1 MSNISPIDGRY
12 KKSVSELETFF
23 SEQALMRHR
32 VMVEVEYLLALIE
45 HKSFQKT
52 RSLSK
57 KTLNSLKGLYVEFS
71 ATHFKQIKKIEKKT
85 NHDVN
90 AVVVFVSEKL
100 KKIGRD
106 DLVPFVH
113 FGLTSE
119 DINNISYSLMTQGA
133 VKDVMIPSVKGVLKE
148 LKALSKKTKS
158 LSLLSLTHGQPATT
172 TTLGK
177 ELAVFVSRV
186 EREIALVKK
195 NKLLAKLSGATGS
208 YAAHK
213 VAFPDFNWPLFSKR
227 FIKKLGLEQSPIS
240 TQIEPGDSLAELL
253 HSFVRINN
261 IFSDFSLDMWLYIS
275 RNIFVQKNIV
285 GEVGSSTM
293 PHKINPIF
301 FENAEGNLDIANNNF
316 SFLASRIT
324 RSRLQRDLSGSTVF
338 RNIGVG
344 FAHSLISYKNLIKG
358 VLRVSPNKAQMKKE
372 LDENWSILAEAIQTV
387 LRKSGDASAYDKIKK
402 LTRGKPLT
410 KESYLQL
417 VNSLNVTE
425 KDRLALLELTP
436 HTYLGEINKVLEDL

>member
-12 KKSVSELETFF
+12 KKNVSELETFF

-32 VMVEVEYLLALIE
+32 VMVEVEYLLALVE
-45 HKSFQKT
+45 HRSFQKT
-52 RSLSK
+52 RALSK

-133 VKDVMIPSVKGVLKE
+133 VDSVMIPSVKGVLKE

-186 EREIALVKK
+186 EREIALIKK
-195 NKLLAKLSGATGS
+195 MKLLAKLSGATGT

-387 LRKSGDASAYDKIKK
+387 LRKSGDSSAYDKIKK

-417 VNSLNVTE
+417 VNSLDVAE
-425 KDRLALLELTP
+425 KDRVALLELTP
-436 HTYLGEINKVLEDL
+436 HTYLGEINKVLENL

>member
-12 KKSVSELETFF
+12 KKNVSELEAFF

-45 HKSFQKT
+45 HRSFQKT
-52 RSLSK
+52 RALSK

-71 ATHFKQIKKIEKKT
+71 AAHFKKIKKIEKKT

-100 KKIGRD
+100 KKLGRG

-133 VKDVMIPSVKGVLKE
+133 VEDVMIPSVKRVLKE

-177 ELAVFVSRV
+177 ELAVFISRV
-186 EREIALVKK
+186 EREIALIKK
-195 NKLLAKLSGATGS
+195 MKLLAKLSGATGS

-213 VAFPDFNWPLFSKR
+213 VAFPDFNWPLFTKR

-240 TQIEPGDSLAELL
+240 TQVEPGDSLAELL
-253 HSFVRINN
+253 HSFIRINN

-301 FENAEGNLDIANNNF
+301 FENSEGNLDIANNNF

-344 FAHSLISYKNLIKG
+344 FAHSLVSYKNLIKG

-417 VNSLNVTE
+417 VNSLDVAE
-425 KDRLALLELTP
+425 KDRVALLELTP
-436 HTYLGEINKVLEDL
+436 HTYLGEINKVLENL

>member
-12 KKSVSELETFF
+12 KKNVSELEAFF

-148 LKALSKKTKS
+148 LRALSKKTKS

-177 ELAVFVSRV
+177 ELAIFVSRV

-195 NKLLAKLSGATGS
+195 IKLLAKLSGATGS

-275 RNIFVQKNIV
+275 RNIFVQKNII

-387 LRKSGDASAYDKIKK
+387 LRKSGDSSAYDKIKK
-402 LTRGKPLT
+402 LTRGKSLT

-417 VNSLNVTE
+417 VNSLDVTE
-425 KDRLALLELTP
+425 QDRLALLELTP

>member
-1 MSNISPIDGRY
+1 VSNISPIDGRY
-12 KKSVSELETFF
+12 KKNVSELETFF

-32 VMVEVEYLLALIE
+32 VMIEIEYLLALTE
-45 HKSFQKT
+45 HSSFQKT
-52 RSLSK
+52 RALSK
-57 KTLNSLKGLYVEFS
+57 KTLNSLKGLYVGFS
-71 ATHFKQIKKIEKKT
+71 ETHFKQIKKIEKKT

-100 KKIGRD
+100 KKIGRK

-119 DINNISYSLMTQGA
+119 DINNISYSLMARGA
-133 VKDVMIPSVKGVLKE
+133 VENVMIPSVKGVLKE
-148 LKALSKKTKS
+148 LKTLSKKTKS

-186 EREIALVKK
+186 EREIALIKK
-195 NKLLAKLSGATGS
+195 MKLLAKLSGATGS

-285 GEVGSSTM
+285 GEVGSSAM

-372 LDENWSILAEAIQTV
+372 LDENWSILAEAVQTV
-387 LRKSGDASAYDKIKK
+387 LRKSGDSSAYDKIKK

-417 VNSLNVTE
+417 VNSLDVAE
-425 KDRLALLELTP
+425 KDRVALLELTP
-436 HTYLGEINKVLEDL
+436 HTYLGEINKVLENL

>member
-12 KKSVSELETFF
+12 KKNVSELETFF

-119 DINNISYSLMTQGA
+119 DINNISYSLMTRGA
-133 VKDVMIPSVKGVLKE
+133 VDNVMIPSVKGVLKE

-186 EREIALVKK
+186 EREIALIKK
-195 NKLLAKLSGATGS
+195 MKLLAKLSGATGS

-213 VAFPDFNWPLFSKR
+213 VAFPDLNWPLFSKR

-372 LDENWSILAEAIQTV
+372 LDENWSILAEAVQTV

-417 VNSLNVTE
+417 VNSLDVAE
-425 KDRLALLELTP
+425 KDRVALLELTP
-436 HTYLGEINKVLEDL
+436 HTYLGEINKVLENL

>member
-1 MSNISPIDGRY
+1 VSNISPIDGRY
-12 KKSVSELETFF
+12 KKNVSELETFF

-45 HKSFQKT
+45 HRSFQKT
-52 RSLSK
+52 RALSK

-100 KKIGRD
+100 KKLGRG

-133 VKDVMIPSVKGVLKE
+133 VEDVMIPSVKRVLKE

-186 EREIALVKK
+186 EREIALIKK
-195 NKLLAKLSGATGS
+195 MKLLAKLSGATGS
-208 YAAHK
+208 YAAHR

-344 FAHSLISYKNLIKG
+344 FAHSLVSYKNLIKG

-417 VNSLNVTE
+417 VNSLDVAE
-425 KDRLALLELTP
+425 KDRVALLELTP
-436 HTYLGEINKVLEDL
+436 HTYLGEINKILENL

>member
-12 KKSVSELETFF
+12 KKNVSELETFF

-32 VMVEVEYLLALIE
+32 VMVEVEYLLALVE

-52 RSLSK
+52 RTLSK
-57 KTLNSLKGLYVEFS
+57 KAFNSLKGLYVEFS
-71 ATHFKQIKKIEKKT
+71 STHFKEIKKIEKKT

-119 DINNISYSLMTQGA
+119 DVNNISYSLMTRGA
-133 VKDVMIPSVKGVLKE
+133 VDNVMIPSVKGVLKE
-148 LKALSKKTKS
+148 LKTLSKKTKS

-186 EREIALVKK
+186 EREIALIKK
-195 NKLLAKLSGATGS
+195 MKLLAKLSGATGS

-213 VAFPDFNWPLFSKR
+213 VAFPDLNWPLFSKR

-358 VLRVSPNKAQMKKE
+358 VLRVSPNRAQMKKE
-372 LDENWSILAEAIQTV
+372 LDENWSILAEAVQTV

-417 VNSLNVTE
+417 VNSLDVAE
-425 KDRLALLELTP
+425 KDRVALLELTP
-436 HTYLGEINKVLEDL
+436 HTYLGEINKVLEKL

>member
-12 KKSVSELETFF
+12 KKNVSELETFF

-32 VMVEVEYLLALIE
+32 VMVEVEYLLALVK
-45 HKSFQKT
+45 HKSLQKT
-52 RSLSK
+52 RALSK
-57 KTLNSLKGLYVEFS
+57 KTLNSLKDLYVEFS

-100 KKIGRD
+100 KKIGRG

-133 VKDVMIPSVKGVLKE
+133 VENVMIPSAKGVLKE

-186 EREIALVKK
+186 EREIALIKK
-195 NKLLAKLSGATGS
+195 MKLLAKLSGATGS

-417 VNSLNVTE
+417 VDSLDVAE
-425 KDRLALLELTP
+425 KDRVALLELTP
-436 HTYLGEINKVLEDL
+436 HTYLGEINKVLENL

>member
-12 KKSVSELETFF
+12 KKNVSELETFF

-52 RSLSK
+52 RALSK
-57 KTLNSLKGLYVEFS
+57 KALSSLKGLYIEFS
-71 ATHFKQIKKIEKKT
+71 ATHFKQIKKIEEKT

-90 AVVVFVSEKL
+90 AVVIFVSEKL
-100 KKIGRD
+100 KKIGRE

-119 DINNISYSLMTQGA
+119 DINNISYSLMTRGA
-133 VKDVMIPSVKGVLKE
+133 VDNVMIPSVKGVLKE
-148 LKALSKKTKS
+148 LKTLSKKTKS

-186 EREIALVKK
+186 EREIALIKK
-195 NKLLAKLSGATGS
+195 MKLLAKLSGATGS

-213 VAFPDFNWPLFSKR
+213 VAFPDLNWPLFSKR

-358 VLRVSPNKAQMKKE
+358 VLRVSPNRAQMKKE

-410 KESYLQL
+410 KKSYLHL
-417 VNSLNVTE
+417 VNSLDITE
-425 KDRLALLELTP
+425 KDKTALLELTP
-436 HTYLGEINKVLEDL
+436 HTYLGEINKVLENL

>member
-1 MSNISPIDGRY
+1 M
-12 KKSVSELETFF
+12 
-23 SEQALMRHR
+23 
-32 VMVEVEYLLALIE
+32 
-45 HKSFQKT
+45 
-52 RSLSK
+52 
-57 KTLNSLKGLYVEFS
+57 KGLYVEFS
-71 ATHFKQIKKIEKKT
+71 ATHFKQIKRIEKKT

-119 DINNISYSLMTQGA
+119 DINNISYSLMTRGA
-133 VKDVMIPSVKGVLKE
+133 VDNVMIPSVKGVLKE

-186 EREIALVKK
+186 EREIALIKK
-195 NKLLAKLSGATGS
+195 MKLLAKLSGATGS

-213 VAFPDFNWPLFSKR
+213 VAFPDLNWPLFSKR

-261 IFSDFSLDMWLYIS
+261 IFSDFSIDMWLYIS

-324 RSRLQRDLSGSTVF
+324 KSRLQRDLSGSTVF

-417 VNSLNVTE
+417 VNSLDVAE
-425 KDRLALLELTP
+425 KDRVALLELTP
-436 HTYLGEINKVLEDL
+436 HTYLGEINKVLENL

>member
-12 KKSVSELETFF
+12 KKNVSELETFF

-32 VMVEVEYLLALIE
+32 VMVEVEYLLALVE

-57 KTLNSLKGLYVEFS
+57 KTLNSLKDLYVEFS

-119 DINNISYSLMTQGA
+119 DINNISYSLMTKGA
-133 VKDVMIPSVKGVLKE
+133 VDSVMIPSVKGVLKE

-186 EREIALVKK
+186 EREIALIKK
-195 NKLLAKLSGATGS
+195 MKLLAKLSGATGS

-213 VAFPDFNWPLFSKR
+213 VAFPDLNWPLFSKR

-253 HSFVRINN
+253 HSFIRINN

-358 VLRVSPNKAQMKKE
+358 VLRVSPNRAQMKKE

-417 VNSLNVTE
+417 VNSLDVAE
-425 KDRLALLELTP
+425 KDRVALLELTP
-436 HTYLGEINKVLEDL
+436 HTYLGEINKVLENL

>member
-12 KKSVSELETFF
+12 KKNVSELETFF

-32 VMVEVEYLLALIE
+32 VMVEVEYLLTLVE

-119 DINNISYSLMTQGA
+119 DINNISYSLMTKGA
-133 VKDVMIPSVKGVLKE
+133 VDNVMIPSVKGVLKE

-186 EREIALVKK
+186 EREIALIKK
-195 NKLLAKLSGATGS
+195 MKLLAKLSGATGS

-213 VAFPDFNWPLFSKR
+213 VAFPDLNWPLFSKR

-417 VNSLNVTE
+417 VNSLDVAE
-425 KDRLALLELTP
+425 KDRVALLELTP
-436 HTYLGEINKVLEDL
+436 HTYLGEINKVLENL

>member
-1 MSNISPIDGRY
+1 
-12 KKSVSELETFF
+12 
-23 SEQALMRHR
+23 MRHR

-177 ELAVFVSRV
+177 ELAIFVSRV

-195 NKLLAKLSGATGS
+195 IKLLAKLSGATGS

-358 VLRVSPNKAQMKKE
+358 VLRVSPNKAQMNKE

>member
-1 MSNISPIDGRY
+1 VSNISPIDGRY
-12 KKSVSELETFF
+12 KKNVSELETFF

-32 VMVEVEYLLALIE
+32 VMVEVEYLLALVE
-45 HKSFQKT
+45 HRSFQKT
-52 RSLSK
+52 RALSK

-71 ATHFKQIKKIEKKT
+71 ATHFKQIKKIEKK
-85 NHDVN
+85 NEIIFYSDVSDL
-90 AVVVFVSEKL
+90 SEKL
-100 KKIGRD
+100 KKFGRG

-119 DINNISYSLMTQGA
+119 DINNISYSLMAQGA
-133 VKDVMIPSVKGVLKE
+133 VDNVMIPHVKGVLKE

-186 EREIALVKK
+186 EREIALIKK
-195 NKLLAKLSGATGS
+195 MKLLAKLSGATGS

-338 RNIGVG
+338 RNIGAG

-417 VNSLNVTE
+417 VNSLDVAE
-425 KDRLALLELTP
+425 KDRVALLELTP
-436 HTYLGEINKVLEDL
+436 HTYLGEINKVLENL

>member
-1 MSNISPIDGRY
+1 
-12 KKSVSELETFF
+12 
-23 SEQALMRHR
+23 MRHR

-195 NKLLAKLSGATGS
+195 IKLLAKLSGATGS

-436 HTYLGEINKVLEDL
+436 HTYLGEINKILENL

>member
-1 MSNISPIDGRY
+1 
-12 KKSVSELETFF
+12 
-23 SEQALMRHR
+23 MRHR
-32 VMVEVEYLLALIE
+32 VMVEVEYLLALVE
-45 HKSFQKT
+45 HRSFQKT
-52 RSLSK
+52 RALSK

-90 AVVVFVSEKL
+90 AVVEFLSEKL
-100 KKIGRD
+100 KKFGRG

-119 DINNISYSLMTQGA
+119 DINNISYSLMAQGA
-133 VKDVMIPSVKGVLKE
+133 VDNVMIPHVKGVLKE

-186 EREIALVKK
+186 EREIALIKK
-195 NKLLAKLSGATGS
+195 MKLLAKLSGATGS

-213 VAFPDFNWPLFSKR
+213 IAFPGFNWPLFSKR

-372 LDENWSILAEAIQTV
+372 LDENWSILAEAVQTV
-387 LRKSGDASAYDKIKK
+387 LRKSGDSSAYDKIKK

-417 VNSLNVTE
+417 VNSLDVAE
-425 KDRLALLELTP
+425 KDRVALLELTP
-436 HTYLGEINKVLEDL
+436 HTYLGEINKVLENL

>member
-1 MSNISPIDGRY
+1 VSNISPIGGRY
-12 KKSVSELETFF
+12 KKNVSELETFF

-32 VMVEVEYLLALIE
+32 VMVEVEYLLALLE

-52 RSLSK
+52 RSLSR
-57 KTLNSLKGLYVEFS
+57 KTLKSLKGLYVEFS
-71 ATHFKQIKKIEKKT
+71 TTHFKQIKKIEKKT

-119 DINNISYSLMTQGA
+119 DINNISYSLMTQSA
-133 VKDVMIPSVKGVLKE
+133 VDNVMIPSVRGVLKE

-186 EREIALVKK
+186 EREIALIKK
-195 NKLLAKLSGATGS
+195 MKLLAKLSGATGS

-240 TQIEPGDSLAELL
+240 TQIESGDSLAELL
-253 HSFVRINN
+253 HSFIRVNN

-387 LRKSGDASAYDKIKK
+387 LRKSGDSSAYDKIKK

-417 VNSLNVTE
+417 VNSLDVAE
-425 KDRLALLELTP
+425 KDRVALLELTP
-436 HTYLGEINKVLEDL
+436 HTYLGEINKVLENL

>member
-1 MSNISPIDGRY
+1 
-12 KKSVSELETFF
+12 
-23 SEQALMRHR
+23 MRHR
-32 VMVEVEYLLALIE
+32 VMVEVEYLLALVE
-45 HKSFQKT
+45 HRSFQKT
-52 RSLSK
+52 RALSK
-57 KTLNSLKGLYVEFS
+57 KNLSSLKGLYVEFS

-100 KKIGRD
+100 KKIGRA

-119 DINNISYSLMTQGA
+119 DINNISYSLMTRGA
-133 VKDVMIPSVKGVLKE
+133 VENVMIPSVKGVLKE

-186 EREIALVKK
+186 EREVALIKK
-195 NKLLAKLSGATGS
+195 MTLLAKLSGATGS

-227 FIKKLGLEQSPIS
+227 FIKKLCLELSPIS
-240 TQIEPGDSLAELL
+240 TQVEPGDSLAELL

-338 RNIGVG
+338 RNIGVV
-344 FAHSLISYKNLIKG
+344 FAHSLVSYKNLIKG
-358 VLRVSPNKAQMKKE
+358 VLRVSPNKAQIKRE

-387 LRKSGDASAYDKIKK
+387 LRKSGDASAYEKIKK
-402 LTRGKPLT
+402 LTKGRPLT
-410 KESYLQL
+410 KKSYLQL
-417 VNSLNVTE
+417 VNSLDVAE
-425 KDRLALLELTP
+425 KDRVALLELTP
-436 HTYLGEINKVLEDL
+436 HTYLGEINKVLENL

>member
-12 KKSVSELETFF
+12 KKNVSELETFF

-45 HKSFQKT
+45 HRSFQKT
-52 RSLSK
+52 RALSK

-100 KKIGRD
+100 KKIGRG

-133 VKDVMIPSVKGVLKE
+133 VDNVMIPHVKGVLKE

-186 EREIALVKK
+186 EREIALIKK
-195 NKLLAKLSGATGS
+195 MKLLAKLSGATGS

-213 VAFPDFNWPLFSKR
+213 IAFPDFNWPLFSKR

-387 LRKSGDASAYDKIKK
+387 LRKSGDSSAYDKIKK

-417 VNSLNVTE
+417 VNSLDVAE
-425 KDRLALLELTP
+425 KDRVALLELTP
-436 HTYLGEINKVLEDL
+436 HTYLGEINKVLENL

>member
-12 KKSVSELETFF
+12 KKNVSELETFF

-32 VMVEVEYLLALIE
+32 VMVEVEYLLALVE

-57 KTLNSLKGLYVEFS
+57 KTLNSLKGLYIEFS

-119 DINNISYSLMTQGA
+119 DINNISYSLMTRGA
-133 VKDVMIPSVKGVLKE
+133 VDNVMIPSVKGVLKE
-148 LKALSKKTKS
+148 LKTLSKKTKS

-186 EREIALVKK
+186 EREIALIKK
-195 NKLLAKLSGATGS
+195 MKLLAKLSGATGS

-417 VNSLNVTE
+417 VNSLDVAE
-425 KDRLALLELTP
+425 KDRVALLELTP
-436 HTYLGEINKVLEDL
+436 HTYLGEINKVLENL

>member
-1 MSNISPIDGRY
+1 VSNISPIDGRY
-12 KKSVSELETFF
+12 KKNVSELETFF

-32 VMVEVEYLLALIE
+32 VMVEVEYLLALVE
-45 HKSFQKT
+45 HRSFQKT
-52 RSLSK
+52 RALSK

-90 AVVVFVSEKL
+90 AVVEFLSEKL
-100 KKIGRD
+100 KKFGRG

-119 DINNISYSLMTQGA
+119 DINNISYSLMAQGA
-133 VKDVMIPSVKGVLKE
+133 VDNVMIPHVKSVLKE

-158 LSLLSLTHGQPATT
+158 LPLLSLTHGQPATT

-186 EREIALVKK
+186 EREIALIKK
-195 NKLLAKLSGATGS
+195 MKLLAKLSGATGS

-301 FENAEGNLDIANNNF
+301 FENAEGNLEIANNNF

-387 LRKSGDASAYDKIKK
+387 LRKSGDSSAYDKIKK

-417 VNSLNVTE
+417 VNSLDVAE
-425 KDRLALLELTP
+425 KDRVALLELTP
-436 HTYLGEINKVLEDL
+436 HTYLGEINKVLENL

>member
-12 KKSVSELETFF
+12 KKNVSELETFF

-32 VMVEVEYLLALIE
+32 VMVEVEYLLALVE
-45 HKSFQKT
+45 HRSFQKT
-52 RSLSK
+52 RALSK
-57 KTLNSLKGLYVEFS
+57 KTLSSLKGLYVEFS
-71 ATHFKQIKKIEKKT
+71 ETHFKQIKKIEKKT

-90 AVVVFVSEKL
+90 AVVEFLSEKL
-100 KKIGRD
+100 KKFGRG

-119 DINNISYSLMTQGA
+119 DINNISYSLMAQGA
-133 VKDVMIPSVKGVLKE
+133 VDNVMIPHVKGVLKE

-177 ELAVFVSRV
+177 ELAVFVFRV
-186 EREIALVKK
+186 EREIALIKK
-195 NKLLAKLSGATGS
+195 MKLLAKLSGATGS

-387 LRKSGDASAYDKIKK
+387 LRKSGDSSAYDKIKK

-417 VNSLNVTE
+417 VNSLDVAE
-425 KDRLALLELTP
+425 KDRVALLELTP
-436 HTYLGEINKVLEDL
+436 HTYLGEINKVLENL

>member
-12 KKSVSELETFF
+12 KKNVSELETFF

-45 HKSFQKT
+45 HKSLHKT
-52 RSLSK
+52 PALNK
-57 KTLNSLKGLYVEFS
+57 KTLNSLKSLYVEFS
-71 ATHFKQIKKIEKKT
+71 ATHFKQIKKIEEKT

-90 AVVVFVSEKL
+90 AVVVFVSENL
-100 KKIGRD
+100 KKIGRG

-119 DINNISYSLMTQGA
+119 DINNISYSLMTQSA
-133 VKDVMIPSVKGVLKE
+133 VENVMIPSVKGVLKE
-148 LKALSKKTKS
+148 LKSLSKKTKS

-186 EREIALVKK
+186 EREIALIKK
-195 NKLLAKLSGATGS
+195 MKLLAKLSGATGS

-240 TQIEPGDSLAELL
+240 TQVEPGDSLAELL
-253 HSFVRINN
+253 HSFIRINN

-344 FAHSLISYKNLIKG
+344 FAHSLVSYKNLIKG

-372 LDENWSILAEAIQTV
+372 LDENWSILAEAIQTI

-402 LTRGKPLT
+402 LTRAKPLT

-417 VNSLNVTE
+417 VNSLDVAK
-425 KDRLALLELTP
+425 KDRVALLELTP
-436 HTYLGEINKVLEDL
+436 HTYLGEINKVLENL

>member
-1 MSNISPIDGRY
+1 VSNISPIDGRY
-12 KKSVSELETFF
+12 KKNVSELETFF

-32 VMVEVEYLLALIE
+32 VMVEVEYLLALVE

-52 RSLSK
+52 RALSK
-57 KTLNSLKGLYVEFS
+57 KNLSSLKGLYVEFS

-100 KKIGRD
+100 KKIGRG

-119 DINNISYSLMTQGA
+119 DINNISYSLMAQGA
-133 VKDVMIPSVKGVLKE
+133 VEDVMIPSVKGVLKE
-148 LKALSKKTKS
+148 LRALSKKTKS

-186 EREIALVKK
+186 EREIALIKK
-195 NKLLAKLSGATGS
+195 MKLLAKLSGATGS

-213 VAFPDFNWPLFSKR
+213 VAFPDFNWPLFSKK

-240 TQIEPGDSLAELL
+240 TQVEPGDSLAELL

-301 FENAEGNLDIANNNF
+301 FENAEGNLDIANNSF
-316 SFLASRIT
+316 SFLASRII

-417 VNSLNVTE
+417 VNSLDIAE
-425 KDRLALLELTP
+425 KDRVALLELTP
-436 HTYLGEINKVLEDL
+436 HTYLGEINKVLENL

>member
-1 MSNISPIDGRY
+1 VSNISPIDGRY
-12 KKSVSELETFF
+12 KKNVSELETFF

-32 VMVEVEYLLALIE
+32 VMIEVEYLLALVG
-45 HKSFQKT
+45 HRSFQKT
-52 RSLSK
+52 RALSK

-90 AVVVFVSEKL
+90 AVVEFLSEKL
-100 KKIGRD
+100 KKFGRG

-119 DINNISYSLMTQGA
+119 DINNISYSLMAQGA
-133 VKDVMIPSVKGVLKE
+133 VDNVMIPHVKGVLKE

-158 LSLLSLTHGQPATT
+158 LPLLSLTHGQPATT

-186 EREIALVKK
+186 EREIALIKK
-195 NKLLAKLSGATGS
+195 MKLLAKLSGATGS

-301 FENAEGNLDIANNNF
+301 FENAEGNLEIANNNF

-387 LRKSGDASAYDKIKK
+387 LRKSGDSSAYDKIKK

-417 VNSLNVTE
+417 VNSLDVAE
-425 KDRLALLELTP
+425 KDRVALLELTP
-436 HTYLGEINKVLEDL
+436 HTYLGEINKVLENL

>member
-1 MSNISPIDGRY
+1 VSNISPIDGRY
-12 KKSVSELETFF
+12 KKNVSELETFF

-45 HKSFQKT
+45 HKSFHKT
-52 RSLSK
+52 PALSK
-57 KTLNSLKGLYVEFS
+57 KTLNSLKSLYVEFS
-71 ATHFKQIKKIEKKT
+71 ATHFKQIKKIEEKT

-90 AVVVFVSEKL
+90 AVVVFVSENL
-100 KKIGRD
+100 KKIGRG

-119 DINNISYSLMTQGA
+119 DINNISYSLMTQSA
-133 VKDVMIPSVKGVLKE
+133 VENVMIPSVKGVLKE
-148 LKALSKKTKS
+148 LKSLSKKTKS

-186 EREIALVKK
+186 EREIALIKK
-195 NKLLAKLSGATGS
+195 MRLLAKLSGATGS

-240 TQIEPGDSLAELL
+240 TQVEPGDSLAELL
-253 HSFVRINN
+253 HSFIRINN

-344 FAHSLISYKNLIKG
+344 FAHSLVSYKNLIKG

-372 LDENWSILAEAIQTV
+372 LDENWSILAEAIQTI

-402 LTRGKPLT
+402 LTRAKPLT

-417 VNSLNVTE
+417 VNSLDVAK
-425 KDRLALLELTP
+425 KDRVALLELTP
-436 HTYLGEINKVLEDL
+436 HTYLGEINKVLENL

>member
-12 KKSVSELETFF
+12 KKNVSELETFF

-32 VMVEVEYLLALIE
+32 VMVEVEYLLTLVE

-119 DINNISYSLMTQGA
+119 DINNISYSLMTKGA
-133 VKDVMIPSVKGVLKE
+133 VDNVMIPSVKGVLKE

-186 EREIALVKK
+186 EREIALIKK
-195 NKLLAKLSGATGS
+195 MKLLAKLSGATGS

-213 VAFPDFNWPLFSKR
+213 VAFPDLNWPLFSKR

-253 HSFVRINN
+253 HSFIRINN

>member
-1 MSNISPIDGRY
+1 VSNISPIDGRY
-12 KKSVSELETFF
+12 KKNVSELETFF

-32 VMVEVEYLLALIE
+32 IMVEVEYLLALVE

-52 RSLSK
+52 RPLSK

-71 ATHFKQIKKIEKKT
+71 ATLFKQIKKIEKKT

-119 DINNISYSLMTQGA
+119 DINNISYSLMTQSA
-133 VKDVMIPSVKGVLKE
+133 VDNVMVPSVRGVLKE

-186 EREIALVKK
+186 EREIALIKK
-195 NKLLAKLSGATGS
+195 MKLLAKLSGATGS

-240 TQIEPGDSLAELL
+240 TQIESGDSLAELL
-253 HSFVRINN
+253 HSFVRVNN

-324 RSRLQRDLSGSTVF
+324 KSRLQRDLSGSTVF

-417 VNSLNVTE
+417 VNSLDVAE
-425 KDRLALLELTP
+425 KDRVALLKLTP
-436 HTYLGEINKVLEDL
+436 HTYLGEINKVLENL

>member
-1 MSNISPIDGRY
+1 VSNISPIDGRY
-12 KKSVSELETFF
+12 KKNVSELETFF

-32 VMVEVEYLLALIE
+32 VMVEVEYLLALVE

-52 RSLSK
+52 RTLSK
-57 KTLNSLKGLYVEFS
+57 KAFNSLKGLYVEFS
-71 ATHFKQIKKIEKKT
+71 ATHFKEIKKIEKKT

-119 DINNISYSLMTQGA
+119 DINNISYSLMTRGA
-133 VKDVMIPSVKGVLKE
+133 VDNVMIPSVKGVLKE

-186 EREIALVKK
+186 EREIALIKK
-195 NKLLAKLSGATGS
+195 MKLLAKLSGATGS

-213 VAFPDFNWPLFSKR
+213 VAFPDLNWPLFSKR

-301 FENAEGNLDIANNNF
+301 FENAEGNLEIANNNF

-417 VNSLNVTE
+417 VNSLDVAE
-425 KDRLALLELTP
+425 KDRVALLELTP
-436 HTYLGEINKVLEDL
+436 HTYLGEINKVLENL

>member
-1 MSNISPIDGRY
+1 VSNISPIDGRY
-12 KKSVSELETFF
+12 KKNVSELETFF

-32 VMVEVEYLLALIE
+32 VMVEVEYLLALVE

-57 KTLNSLKGLYVEFS
+57 KTLNSLKDLYVEFS

-119 DINNISYSLMTQGA
+119 DINNISYSLMTKGA
-133 VKDVMIPSVKGVLKE
+133 VDSVMIPSVKGVLKE

-186 EREIALVKK
+186 EREIALIKK
-195 NKLLAKLSGATGS
+195 MKLLAKLSGATGS

-213 VAFPDFNWPLFSKR
+213 VAFPDLNWPLFSKR

-358 VLRVSPNKAQMKKE
+358 VLRVSPNRAQMKKE

-417 VNSLNVTE
+417 VNSLDVAE
-425 KDRLALLELTP
+425 KDRVALLELTP
-436 HTYLGEINKVLEDL
+436 HTYLGEINKVLENL

>member
-12 KKSVSELETFF
+12 KKNVSELEIFF

-32 VMVEVEYLLALIE
+32 VMVEVEYLLALVE

-57 KTLNSLKGLYVEFS
+57 KALNSLKGLYVEFS
-71 ATHFKQIKKIEKKT
+71 ATHFKQIKRIEKKT

-119 DINNISYSLMTQGA
+119 DINNISYSLMTRGA
-133 VKDVMIPSVKGVLKE
+133 VDNVMIPSVKGVLKE
-148 LKALSKKTKS
+148 LKTLSKKTKS

-186 EREIALVKK
+186 EREIALIKK
-195 NKLLAKLSGATGS
+195 MKLLAKLSGATGS

-213 VAFPDFNWPLFSKR
+213 VAFPDLNWPLFSKR

-358 VLRVSPNKAQMKKE
+358 VLRVSPNRAQMKKE
-372 LDENWSILAEAIQTV
+372 LDENWSILAEAVQTV

-417 VNSLNVTE
+417 VNSLDVAE
-425 KDRLALLELTP
+425 KDRVALLELTP
-436 HTYLGEINKVLEDL
+436 HTYLGEINKVLENL